1 MSTALNKSKGI
12 IPPYMDL
19 KDRLTAD
26 LRDAM
31 RAGDDLKR
39 TTLRMALAAIKN
51 AEIDARAPLAEP
63 AVLTIVQKEVKNRRE
78 SIADAE
84 KANRPDLVA
93 GAEAEI
99 AILETYLPKQLS
111 DGELR
116 ELAQEAVAETGASS
130 PREMG
135 EVMKVLMPRVQGRA
149 DGNQVSAIVR
159 ELLAG

>member
-31 RAGDDLKR
+31 KAGDNLKKM
-39 TTLRMALAAIKN
+39 TLRMALAAIKN

-63 AVLTIVQKEVKNRRE
+63 AALALIQKEVKNRRE
-78 SIADAE
+78 SITDAE
-84 KANRPDLVA
+84 TANRPDLVA
-93 GAEAEI
+93 GAQAEIEILEAYLPQQLSEAELRTLVRE
-99 AILETYLPKQLS
+99 AIDES
-111 DGELR
+111 
-116 ELAQEAVAETGASS
+116 GAASA
-130 PREMG
+130 REMG

-149 DGNQVSAIVR
+149 DGKQVSAIVR
-159 ELLAG
+159 ELLGG